1 MLRDVDDTGEIFEPK
16 TVKTSFVI
24 NCDST
29 YAYLFGIDLET
40 NDFVWINT
48 ACNSDEIIA
57 GESSLSFLSYYF
69 NTTSVMNV
77 GKLFEMLASELVAS
91 PDAADVIVSNEEME
105 AREEVEVV
113 RSCDFEKINAYLNLK
128 K

>member
-1 MLRDVDDTGEIFEPK
+1 MK
-16 TVKTSFVI
+16 TIGLCGGSGSGKG
-24 NCDST
+24 
-29 YAYLFGIDLET
+29 A
-40 NDFVWINT
+40 
-48 ACNSDEIIA
+48 
-57 GESSLSFLSYYF
+57 
-69 NTTSVMNV
+69 V

-105 AREEVEVV
+105 VREEVEVV